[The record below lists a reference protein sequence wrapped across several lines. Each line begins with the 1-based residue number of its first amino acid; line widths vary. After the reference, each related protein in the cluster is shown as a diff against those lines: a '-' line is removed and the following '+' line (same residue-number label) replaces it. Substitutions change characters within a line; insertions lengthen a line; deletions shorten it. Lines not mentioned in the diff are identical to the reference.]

1 MTSALVALARDGLLL
16 ALALL
21 APVLVATVLAGVFT
35 AVLGA
40 VTQVR
45 DPSVGFAPRLVV
57 VVVVLV
63 ITAPVI
69 AGRLEAFTT
78 RALAARTE
86 TGSPSTTC
94 PAAVLPSPSPAGVVT
109 FSATAA
115 RRH

>member
-1 MTSALVALARDGLLL
+1 MTAALVALARDGLLL

-35 AVLGA
+35 SLLGA

-45 DPSVGFAPRLVV
+45 DPSVGFAPRLVAV
-57 VVVVLV
+57 VVALV

-78 RALAARTE
+78 RELTAIAVVGQ
-86 TGSPSTTC
+86 GST
-94 PAAVLPSPSPAGVVT
+94 
-109 FSATAA
+109 
-115 RRH
+115 

>member
-1 MTSALVALARDGLLL
+1 MTAALVALARDGLLL

-35 AVLGA
+35 SLLGA

-45 DPSVGFAPRLVV
+45 DHSVGFAPRLVAV
-57 VVVVLV
+57 VVALV

-78 RALAARTE
+78 RELTAIAVVGQ
-86 TGSPSTTC
+86 GST
-94 PAAVLPSPSPAGVVT
+94 
-109 FSATAA
+109 
-115 RRH
+115 

>member
-35 AVLGA
+35 SLLGA

-45 DPSVGFAPRLVV
+45 DPSVGFAPRLVAV
-57 VVVVLV
+57 VVALV
-63 ITAPVI
+63 FTAPVI

-78 RALAARTE
+78 RALTAIAVVGQ
-86 TGSPSTTC
+86 GST
-94 PAAVLPSPSPAGVVT
+94 
-109 FSATAA
+109 
-115 RRH
+115 

>member
-1 MTSALVALARDGLLL
+1 MTAALVALARDGLLL

-35 AVLGA
+35 SLLGA

-45 DPSVGFAPRLVV
+45 DPSVGFAPRLVAV
-57 VVVVLV
+57 VVALV

-78 RALAARTE
+78 RALTAIAVVGQ
-86 TGSPSTTC
+86 GST
-94 PAAVLPSPSPAGVVT
+94 
-109 FSATAA
+109 
-115 RRH
+115 

>member
-35 AVLGA
+35 SLLGA

-45 DPSVGFAPRLVV
+45 DPSVGFAPRLVAV
-57 VVVVLV
+57 VVALV

-78 RALAARTE
+78 RALAAIAVVGQ
-86 TGSPSTTC
+86 GST
-94 PAAVLPSPSPAGVVT
+94 
-109 FSATAA
+109 
-115 RRH
+115 

>member
-1 MTSALVALARDGLLL
+1 VTAALVALARDGLLL

-35 AVLGA
+35 SLLGA

-45 DPSVGFAPRLVV
+45 DPSVGFAPRLVAV
-57 VVVVLV
+57 VVALV

-78 RALAARTE
+78 RALTAIAVVGQ
-86 TGSPSTTC
+86 GST
-94 PAAVLPSPSPAGVVT
+94 
-109 FSATAA
+109 
-115 RRH
+115 

>member
-45 DPSVGFAPRLVV
+45 DPSVGFAPRLVAV
-57 VVVVLV
+57 VVALV
-63 ITAPVI
+63 STAPVI
-69 AGRLEAFTT
+69 AGRLEAFTA
-78 RALAARTE
+78 RALGAIAVVGQ
-86 TGSPSTTC
+86 GST
-94 PAAVLPSPSPAGVVT
+94 
-109 FSATAA
+109 
-115 RRH
+115 

>member
-35 AVLGA
+35 SLLGA

-45 DPSVGFAPRLVV
+45 DPSVGFAPRLVAV
-57 VVVVLV
+57 VVALV

-78 RALAARTE
+78 RALTAIAVVGQ
-86 TGSPSTTC
+86 GST
-94 PAAVLPSPSPAGVVT
+94 
-109 FSATAA
+109 
-115 RRH
+115 

>member
-1 MTSALVALARDGLLL
+1 VTSALVALARDGLLL

-35 AVLGA
+35 SLLGA

-45 DPSVGFAPRLVV
+45 DPSVGFAPRLVAV
-57 VVVVLV
+57 VVALV

-78 RALAARTE
+78 RALTAIAVVGQ
-86 TGSPSTTC
+86 GST
-94 PAAVLPSPSPAGVVT
+94 
-109 FSATAA
+109 
-115 RRH
+115 